1 MKKLIETL
9 SEDFVTRFARELYHC
24 SSCNYCVD
32 AVWPGRGMRGVCATM
47 EEHSRAPGYSGRGFI
62 EAARALVEGQALNT
76 EALAQRVFTC
86 TTCGNCEA
94 ACPIGLHPAS
104 VGRALREELIAADAL
119 PSALVQARDAFFEH
133 GNVYGVPRP
142 QRHAWRAE
150 LPATGSGRGPL
161 LFAGCAAALVLPDE
175 ARASYALLSDAGLD
189 VSIAATACC
198 GAPLAELGLTREADA
213 LAQAASAALAGR
225 EVLVM
230 GGECRKQLLAAGLEV
245 RSVAAWLCAA
255 VCNGTLFLQRKAALQ
270 APTSV
275 CMIESCQHKP
285 SIAGDDEHA
294 VAALFGALGLTLT
307 NAEFPNPHAGCCG
320 AAGGM
325 PAIEPQS
332 AARMARAQLPA
343 SGVAVAL
350 DPRCA
355 CHLKANAGEGI

>member
-142 QRHAWRAE
+142 QRHAFW
-150 LPATGSGRGPL
+150 
-161 LFAGCAAALVLPDE
+161 
-175 ARASYALLSDAGLD
+175 
-189 VSIAATACC
+189 
-198 GAPLAELGLTREADA
+198 
-213 LAQAASAALAGR
+213 
-225 EVLVM
+225 
-230 GGECRKQLLAAGLEV
+230 
-245 RSVAAWLCAA
+245 AWPRVIRRL
-255 VCNGTLFLQRKAALQ
+255 R
-270 APTSV
+270 
-275 CMIESCQHKP
+275 
-285 SIAGDDEHA
+285 
-294 VAALFGALGLTLT
+294 
-307 NAEFPNPHAGCCG
+307 
-320 AAGGM
+320 
-325 PAIEPQS
+325 
-332 AARMARAQLPA
+332 
-343 SGVAVAL
+343 
-350 DPRCA
+350 RCA
-355 CHLKANAGEGI
+355 CIAR